1 MTRQKQP
8 QLRVAAGKHTD
19 GRIAPGAP
27 ASGPAGVEFSQKR
40 AGPEIG
46 APLLPIG
53 VGGSART
60 RPALIDRQTGACFSQ
75 DVA

>member
-46 APLLPIG
+46 APMLP
-53 VGGSART
+53 SES
-60 RPALIDRQTGACFSQ
+60 GA
-75 DVA
+75 VPERAPH